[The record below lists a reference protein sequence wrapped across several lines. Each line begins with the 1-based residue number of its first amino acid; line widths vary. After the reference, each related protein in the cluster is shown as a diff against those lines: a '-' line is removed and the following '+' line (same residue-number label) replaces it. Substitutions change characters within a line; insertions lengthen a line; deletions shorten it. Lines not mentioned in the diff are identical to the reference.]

1 MSQTEIYTINANQY
15 YNASDVHTKNSAFF
29 YGCNNNPRNIVAKKK
44 LSAETY
50 VYAYTKNDN
59 WIISNKSYCKAK
71 LYLKKDW
78 VNANVQGFD
87 DTKKVI
93 ADIEMAPALITLN
106 DNEFFTN
113 CNGKRMEIR
122 IRGDRDKK
130 EFYFSVEDVAK
141 EFELPSL
148 RTTIIDDR
156 KDGYQKNIHY
166 KYFTLASVDNVK
178 KQESKTGNK
187 FLYFTYT
194 GLIRCLYVSRSKNA
208 DKFQNWATD
217 ILFTHQFGSKSDKR
231 QLASNLL
238 GVHAEAVKQVFKA
251 SATSVPAVY
260 LFTLGTVKDL
270 RKSMTIDPKYNDDM
284 IVCKYGKT
292 DNLERRAGEHIATYG
307 SIPNCNL
314 MLKYYSY
321 VDPKNITDAEN
332 DIKFV
337 MNGIDGHLEY
347 KNHKEIVVLDPKM
360 LHDMISRQYTAIT
373 KVYAGTITD
382 LLMKIKNLENEL
394 ALEKERTGRLLSEK
408 ECQISAKNYEIL
420 EQKKLVSE
428 LSKDIEINNMRMEIM
443 KLKGK

>member
-1 MSQTEIYTINANQY
+1 MSQTEIHTINANQY

-29 YGCNNNPRNIVAKKK
+29 YGCNNNPRNVVAKKK

-50 VYAYTKNDN
+50 VYAYTKDDK
-59 WIISNKSYCKAK
+59 WIISNRSYCKAK

-78 VNANVQGFD
+78 VDANVQGFD
-87 DTKKVI
+87 DTKKVV

-106 DNEFFTN
+106 NNEFFTG
-113 CNGKRMEIR
+113 CDGKQLEIR

-141 EFELPSL
+141 EFEIPNLGQTL
-148 RTTIIDDR
+148 RNTAS
-156 KDGYQKNIHY
+156 GYILSDHY
-166 KYFTLASVDNVK
+166 KFFGLATTLNSLDNKSK
-178 KQESKTGNK
+178 KNK
-187 FLYFTYT
+187 FMYFTYK

-208 DKFQNWATD
+208 DKFQDWATN

-332 DIKFV
+332 DIKTV
-337 MNGIDGHLEY
+337 MNAIDGHLEY
-347 KNHKEIVVLDPKM
+347 KTHKEIVVLDPKM
-360 LHDMISRQYTAIT
+360 LCDMIGKQYNAIT
-373 KVYAGTITD
+373 KVYAGTITE
-382 LLMKIKNLENEL
+382 LLMKIKNLEDEL
-394 ALEKERTGRLLSEK
+394 TLEKERTGRLLSEK
-408 ECQISAKNYEIL
+408 ECQILAKNYEIL

>member
-1 MSQTEIYTINANQY
+1 MSQTEIHTINTNQY
-15 YNASDVHTKNSAFF
+15 YDASDVYAKNSAFF
-29 YGCNNNPRNIVAKKK
+29 YGCKSNPRNIVAKKK

-50 VYAYTKNDN
+50 VYAYTKDDN
-59 WIISNKSYCKAK
+59 WIISNRSYCKAK

-87 DTKKVI
+87 DTKKVV
-93 ADIEMAPALITLN
+93 ADIEMAPVLITLN

-113 CNGKRMEIR
+113 CDGKQMEIR

-141 EFELPSL
+141 EFEIPSL
-148 RTTIIDDR
+148 INHVSDKRG
-156 KDGYQKNIHY
+156 GYEINIHY
-166 KYFTLASVDNVK
+166 KWFTLTKNVG
-178 KQESKTGNK
+178 TVNRK
-187 FLYFTYT
+187 FMYFTYK

-360 LHDMISRQYTAIT
+360 LHDMISRQYIAIT